1 MKYLAAA
8 FAIFILAVVLLAD
21 QGRLPGFLYAL
32 YDFPYGDKL
41 GHFLLMGG
49 LALLANLALGQRSPR
64 LRLLVTL
71 GIAALVAL
79 EELSQE
85 LFLTRHADLLDLAA
99 SLCGIAVAWLICF
112 IALTAKNAKDAKNG

>member
-49 LALLANLALGQRSPR
+49 LALLANLAVGRRPPR
-64 LRLLVTL
+64 FRLFATL

-85 LFLTRHADLLDLAA
+85 LFPARHADLLDLAA
-99 SLCGIAVAWLICF
+99 SLTGIAVAWLVGRI
-112 IALTAKNAKDAKNG
+112 ILNRKDAKSAKGF